1 MKMVVLIG
9 IVGDGNNRLNTE
21 KQWDYN
27 KFLDRIDTVVMGK
40 NCYDQK
46 FYEEFKRKTVFVAT
60 SKSMDDYENI
70 NFINGDIC
78 KVILDEKKKEGKD
91 IFLFGGGILI
101 DSFIKADIIDEFIVG
116 IIPTVLGKGIPLFWG
131 NNPTVKLKLEEYY
144 IDNGVTVLCYKSI
157 DSWSKSFNIYL
168 IGLELRSYYY
178 EHILY
183 CTASRVKQNPKALG

>member
-1 MKMVVLIG
+1 MMNRKIIMNLAMSIDG
-9 IVGDGNNRLNTE
+9 FIADENGGFDWIVGDGNNRLNTE

-46 FYEEFKRKTVFVAT
+46 FYEEFKEKTVFVAT

-116 IIPTVLGKGIPLFWG
+116 IIPTVLGKGRPLFFG

-144 IDNGVTVLCYKSI
+144 IDNGVTVLCYK
-157 DSWSKSFNIYL
+157 K
-168 IGLELRSYYY
+168 
-178 EHILY
+178 H
-183 CTASRVKQNPKALG
+183 